1 MDKDGWYLETGP
13 FHREND
19 DKPTDSGVPMSALV
33 SNKPKRQDQR
43 GKDFGRRWGPVPS
56 IQLAV
61 PRVALLFANVPTL

>member
-43 GKDFGRRWGPVPS
+43 GKDFGRRWGPVTKYP
-56 IQLAV
+56 ACRATRG
-61 PRVALLFANVPTL
+61 PAFC